1 VASVSELYLV
11 DSSVLLRAIIEGS
24 PAARKWFE
32 GMDAGSMVASKLL
45 EVECRRVLL
54 NRAILAGGPDVPVD
68 PSPFLDRI
76 ALVDVSDS
84 VLRQAGRVR
93 AVVKSAD
100 AIHLATALELAPDP
114 VTVATH
120 DVQMSSAALALGLA
134 VFDPVTDDPRARGA

>member
-68 PSPFLDRI
+68 PTRCSARPDAFAQWSRAQTRSTWQPRSSSRRTRSPSPPMTFRC
-76 ALVDVSDS
+76 
-84 VLRQAGRVR
+84 
-93 AVVKSAD
+93 
-100 AIHLATALELAPDP
+100 
-114 VTVATH
+114 
-120 DVQMSSAALALGLA
+120 
-134 VFDPVTDDPRARGA
+134 PRRPSPWGWLCSIL